1 MNSSISLSELKNK
14 YYIFYYYEGKPKL
27 LKKDSEGQLMSSLD
41 RLKNKGIDAYLAVDL
56 FSLEVISYNYKELS
70 IEESLRE
77 PYMIIVKTND
87 SVIFHNIDNRPYYDE
102 PVLLSCGSFIL
113 INRKEKKAF
122 IQIITTD
129 SSYYVNYKFE
139 DFSFHIN

>member
-1 MNSSISLSELKNK
+1 MNSSIPLSELKNK

-70 IEESLRE
+70 IEKSLRE

-113 INRKEKKAF
+113 INRKEKK
-122 IQIITTD
+122 
-129 SSYYVNYKFE
+129 YVRY
-139 DFSFHIN
+139 IR

>member
-1 MNSSISLSELKNK
+1 MNSSIPLSELKNR

-70 IEESLRE
+70 IEKSLRE

-113 INRKEKKAF
+113 INRKEKK
-122 IQIITTD
+122 
-129 SSYYVNYKFE
+129 YVRY
-139 DFSFHIN
+139 IR

>member
-1 MNSSISLSELKNK
+1 MNSSIPLSELKNR

-27 LKKDSEGQLMSSLD
+27 LKKDSEGQLMSSLN
-41 RLKNKGIDAYLAVDL
+41 RLKNKGIDAYLSVDL
-56 FSLEVISYNYKELS
+56 FNLEVISYNYKELS
-70 IEESLRE
+70 IKESLRE

-113 INRKEKKAF
+113 INRKEKKY
-122 IQIITTD
+122 IRYIR
-129 SSYYVNYKFE
+129 
-139 DFSFHIN
+139 

>member
-1 MNSSISLSELKNK
+1 MNSSIPLSELKNK

-70 IEESLRE
+70 IEKSLRE

-113 INRKEKKAF
+113 INRKEKKY
-122 IQIITTD
+122 IRYIR
-129 SSYYVNYKFE
+129 
-139 DFSFHIN
+139 

>member
-1 MNSSISLSELKNK
+1 MNSSIPLSELKNK

-27 LKKDSEGQLMSSLD
+27 LKKDSEGQLMSSLG
-41 RLKNKGIDAYLAVDL
+41 RLKNKGIDAYLSVDL
-56 FSLEVISYNYKELS
+56 FNLEVISYNYKELS
-70 IEESLRE
+70 IEKSLRE

-113 INRKEKKAF
+113 INRKEKK
-122 IQIITTD
+122 
-129 SSYYVNYKFE
+129 YVRY
-139 DFSFHIN
+139 IR

>member
-1 MNSSISLSELKNK
+1 MNSSIPLSELKNR
-14 YYIFYYYEGKPKL
+14 YYIFYYYERKPKL

-41 RLKNKGIDAYLAVDL
+41 RLKNKGIDAYLSVDL
-56 FSLEVISYNYKELS
+56 FNLEVISYNYKELS

-113 INRKEKKAF
+113 INRKEKK
-122 IQIITTD
+122 
-129 SSYYVNYKFE
+129 YVRY
-139 DFSFHIN
+139 IR

>member
-27 LKKDSEGQLMSSLD
+27 LKKDSEGQLMSSLG
-41 RLKNKGIDAYLAVDL
+41 RLKNKGIDAYLSVDL
-56 FSLEVISYNYKELS
+56 FNLEVISYNYKELS
-70 IEESLRE
+70 IEKSLRE

-113 INRKEKKAF
+113 INRKEKK
-122 IQIITTD
+122 
-129 SSYYVNYKFE
+129 YVRY
-139 DFSFHIN
+139 IR

>member
-1 MNSSISLSELKNK
+1 MNSSIPLSELKNK

-70 IEESLRE
+70 IEKSLRE

-87 SVIFHNIDNRPYYDE
+87 SVIFHNIDNRRYYDE

-113 INRKEKKAF
+113 INRKEKK
-122 IQIITTD
+122 
-129 SSYYVNYKFE
+129 YVRY
-139 DFSFHIN
+139 IR

>member
-1 MNSSISLSELKNK
+1 MNSSIPLSELKNK

-27 LKKDSEGQLMSSLD
+27 LKKDSESQLMSSLD

-113 INRKEKKAF
+113 INRKEKK
-122 IQIITTD
+122 
-129 SSYYVNYKFE
+129 YVRY
-139 DFSFHIN
+139 IR

>member
-1 MNSSISLSELKNK
+1 MNSSIPLSELKNK

-70 IEESLRE
+70 IEKSLRE

-87 SVIFHNIDNRPYYDE
+87 SVIFHNIDNRPYYDD

-113 INRKEKKAF
+113 INRKEKK
-122 IQIITTD
+122 
-129 SSYYVNYKFE
+129 YVRY
-139 DFSFHIN
+139 IR

>member
-1 MNSSISLSELKNK
+1 MNSSIPLSELKNK
-14 YYIFYYYEGKPKL
+14 YYIFYYYEGKPML

-113 INRKEKKAF
+113 INRKEKK
-122 IQIITTD
+122 
-129 SSYYVNYKFE
+129 YVRY
-139 DFSFHIN
+139 IR